1 MKTIEQTVEDFCTEN
16 GIRFQLA
23 TINGDGEMVAK
34 YSSEFDAS
42 DVAGYAGL
50 LDEKIMQLAIADANA
65 KGEDDE

>member
-23 TINGDGEMVAK
+23 AINGDDEIVVK
-34 YSSEFDAS
+34 YSSDIDAS

-50 LDEKIMQLAIADANA
+50 LDEKIMQMAIDDANA